1 MVKATF
7 SVSWLARSSRDG
19 STESKREP
27 ETIRMYIPCAPP
39 PRAPSLYARDC
50 AQPKPRGCHPD
61 PRAAQKHSLSAAG
74 AQLLNSPDHIGSD
87 PTLTGS
93 SGDCASEGSRD
104 DCCGDGSECG
114 GSDCSGREEAE
125 GTPGSQRGAP
135 RRARTA
141 FTAQQIH
148 RLEKRFKRQT
158 YLGGSER
165 VRLAASLHL
174 SETQVKTWFQNRRMK
189 LKRQLQ
195 DLSSASYNPV
205 LLSRLMPTGDAP
217 LCSFVGQSLNGLSNF
232 QSAVVNANANLR
244 LPQAAYQPY
253 SLLPFREQYSF
264 LDQGTL
270 SHESHNYPLLLNTS
284 ADHLWTVHQLMATL
298 R

>member
-39 PRAPSLYARDC
+39 PRAPSLLSPGPESSAETFPVGSR
-50 AQPKPRGCHPD
+50 
-61 PRAAQKHSLSAAG
+61 SSAAEF
-74 AQLLNSPDHIGSD
+74 
-87 PTLTGS
+87 TGS
-93 SGDCASEGSRD
+93 HRGSRD